1 MPTST
6 AETLT
11 ALLVQYRPDRLRDG
25 YPDWLRCR
33 VGAFVR
39 RGGESGLNLTSLAA
53 TLGISRTAL
62 RSWSQRAPL
71 DEVGGFAQVIVGE
84 PAPAVAAE
92 VSAIDD
98 DYGIDLLTPDGFQLQ
113 GLSFQQSIQAV
124 QALR

>member
-1 MPTST
+1 MVSLLSAHVP
-6 AETLT
+6 
-11 ALLVQYRPDRLRDG
+11 ALPA
-25 YPDWLRCR
+25 C
-33 VGAFVR
+33 GAHGWSSLGRGGALGR
-39 RGGESGLNLTSLAA
+39 RGGESGLTLTSLPA
-53 TLGISRTAL
+53 TRGIARTAR

-71 DEVGGFAQVIVGE
+71 DEDGGFAQVIVGE